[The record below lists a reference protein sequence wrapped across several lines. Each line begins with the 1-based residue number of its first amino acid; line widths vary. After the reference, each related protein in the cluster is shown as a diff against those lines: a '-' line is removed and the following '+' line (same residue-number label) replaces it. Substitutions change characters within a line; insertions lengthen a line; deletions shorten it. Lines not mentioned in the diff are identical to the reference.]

1 MEFIICKRALHVEV
15 LFLFFSCFASKCNFT
30 LDTIT
35 SSHPITDPET
45 IVSTNKTFELGF
57 FSPPNTSNRY
67 VGIWFSNVRVRS
79 VVWVANREKPLND
92 SSGTITISEEGNL
105 VVLNGQKDII
115 WSSNVSNSM
124 VNSSARL
131 LNTGNLV
138 LQDGSDVKMLWQ
150 SFQHPSESLL
160 QQMKLSSDQST
171 GEKVVLKSWR
181 SPSDPSVGNF
191 SAGVDLQTVPQLTV
205 WNGNYKYWRSGPWDN
220 QVFTGVESMTSTY
233 QSRVIV
239 DDDNEGSVTMSFTFV
254 EGMTS
259 FFRLNPDGSLVQIYW
274 AEEKQDWEVTWSSLE
289 TECGV
294 YGKCGPFGS
303 CNSRTPQIC
312 TCLPGF
318 EPAHEDAWK
327 RGNFSGGCVRR
338 LLLQCEGNG
347 TGKKDGFQKLTT
359 MKLPDFQELS
369 DVPEN
374 KCESQCVN
382 YCSCAAYT
390 YLNGIGCMIWKG
402 NLIDLQKFD
411 NGGADLYI
419 RLASSELDNE
429 RKKRTV
435 IAISVSI
442 GSIIMTM
449 CAYFTWMRLVN
460 HRGMEK
466 LRKVPL
472 FRNYSEFQENSTEV
486 IQEIT
491 ARDVKLKELP
501 LCKFEELALAT
512 GNFNLTNKLGQG
524 GFGPVYNGKF
534 PNGQEIAVKRL
545 SRSSGQGLEEFMNE
559 VVVISKLQHRNLV
572 RLLGCCIEGE
582 EKMLIYEYMPNGSLD
597 AFLFG

>member
-1 MEFIICKRALHVEV
+1 MACPALKH
-15 LFLFFSCFASKCNFT
+15 
-30 LDTIT
+30 
-35 SSHPITDPET
+35 
-45 IVSTNKTFELGF
+45 
-57 FSPPNTSNRY
+57 
-67 VGIWFSNVRVRS
+67 
-79 VVWVANREKPLND
+79 
-92 SSGTITISEEGNL
+92 
-105 VVLNGQKDII
+105 
-115 WSSNVSNSM
+115 
-124 VNSSARL
+124 
-131 LNTGNLV
+131 GNLV

-338 LLLQCEGNG
+338 LLLQCEGMEL
-347 TGKKDGFQKLTT
+347 KLTT

-524 GFGPVYNGKF
+524 GFGPLNS
-534 PNGQEIAVKRL
+534 PT
-545 SRSSGQGLEEFMNE
+545 
-559 VVVISKLQHRNLV
+559 SKLHGYMAPEYAMQGRFSEKSDVFSFGVLLIEIVSGKRNTGFYNNEQALS
-572 RLLGCCIEGE
+572 LLGLAWRLWNEDKIVTFIDQRISYQGFESQILRCLHVGLLCVQDFAADRPTTS
-582 EKMLIYEYMPNGSLD
+582 KVLSMLSSETSALPSPNQP
-597 AFLFG
+597 AFTERHASSRTSSSEPSHQRCSVNDVTVTVLRGR